1 MIWVRIDNRLIHGQ
15 IIEAWLPYLD
25 ARRLAVVND
34 SLAVD
39 RMRQEIMR
47 LAISE
52 RVAVDFIPMK
62 QALELY
68 AGLAENKAPALLLVE
83 DCHDA
88 RRLLELGVPM
98 TLLNVGNMHYAAG
111 KRQICPHAAVSESD
125 LNCLRELAG
134 QGVRLDFRSVP
145 SDNPVV
151 EQF

>member
-1 MIWVRIDNRLIHGQ
+1 MIWFRIDNRLIHGQ
-15 IIEAWLPYLD
+15 IIEAWLPYLN
-25 ARRLAVVND
+25 ARRLAVIND
-34 SLAVD
+34 ELAVD

-52 RVAVDFIPMK
+52 SLEIDFIPME
-62 QALELY
+62 QALALY
-68 AGLAENKAPALLLVE
+68 SRLAEKKAPALLLLE
-83 DCHDA
+83 NCLDA
-88 RRLLELGVPM
+88 RRLQEQGVPM
-98 TLLNVGNMHYAAG
+98 PVLNVGNMHYAAG